1 MSVVCSVT
9 ADDTHLMK
17 QSQRCLSIRNKSQV
31 IPKLVT
37 FTFLMRR
44 KWSILF
50 RMILL
55 QFFVVEAK
63 HNSIYDLF
71 FQGHAED
78 LALRSIVTASCNWIR
93 AGLPLKCLKI
103 VVYTNNPASLSP
115 AQNDLLEI
123 FSKLQKKWKNMN
135 KQKVIITL

>member
-1 MSVVCSVT
+1 
-9 ADDTHLMK
+9 
-17 QSQRCLSIRNKSQV
+17 
-31 IPKLVT
+31 
-37 FTFLMRR
+37 
-44 KWSILF
+44 
-50 RMILL
+50 MILL
-55 QFFVVEAK
+55 QFSVVEAK
-63 HNSIYDLF
+63 HNSIYDF
-71 FQGHAED
+71 VFQGHAED

-123 FSKLQKKWKNMN
+123 FSKLQKKWKNLN